1 MEVLKRKTF
10 CLLTENAELRKM
22 VGLMQENVEL
32 QDTFKKHENHAR
44 TLSFEGKHDGPM
56 DDDETE
62 DSRDHQQSPSCN
74 DAKDIQH
81 WQKIV
86 GEIAFQL
93 ERRILTGIFQ
103 QKNRQYGFLVSNIE
117 EKIIQVT
124 TCPFTSKVDEKLR
137 AELTQRYHET
147 MSRLKKIGYDK
158 HAHPV
163 LSEYLVN
170 MYGLMDADTKEL
182 ACSSNRESILRMV
195 RECTPKNIAD
205 DVEIIFNCLYFMSIE
220 DGEPLFM

>member
-1 MEVLKRKTF
+1 MEVLKCKTF
-10 CLLTENAELRKM
+10 CLLTQNAELRKM

-32 QDTFKKHENHAR
+32 RDTLKTHENTAS
-44 TLSFEGKHDGPM
+44 TLSPDGKHDGPR
-56 DDDETE
+56 DHTE
-62 DSRDHQQSPSCN
+62 DSGHHQQSPSCI

-93 ERRILTGIFQ
+93 ERRILSGIFQ
-103 QKNRQYGFLVSNIE
+103 QKNRQYGFLVSNIG
-117 EKIIQVT
+117 EKILQVT

-220 DGEPLFM
+220 DGKPLFM